1 MRRYPAMLWLLV
13 FVGSLLILNGS
24 HPTWRPWELVVG
36 IALPV
41 IACGLAIYL
50 ATGPEAGKPRVR
62 GSYWFLTGTFA
73 FYAVAALA
81 ALFALGI
88 DEAIAVLLA
97 GLIPMTAV
105 ALWLAHVRQKTR
117 TTPDGALV
125 DTAADDHTDPVP
137 GLGADDQ
144 RPLGDTPDAH
154 DEIIPQDLPKDHPG
168 RQAVEEEAAALG
180 GATPGPTRRRPPTPP
195 RAGDR
200 PR

>member
-1 MRRYPAMLWLLV
+1 MRRYPAVLWLLV

-24 HPTWRPWELVVG
+24 HPTWDAWELVTG
-36 IALPV
+36 IALAV
-41 IACGLAIYL
+41 IACAVATYL
-50 ATGPEAGKPRVR
+50 ATGPQPDQPRVR
-62 GSYWFLTGTFA
+62 GSYWFLAGTFA

-97 GLIPMTAV
+97 GVVPLTGV

-117 TTPDGALV
+117 VTPDGALV
-125 DTAADDHTDPVP
+125 DASADDHTDPVP
-137 GLGADDQ
+137 GVGADDLT
-144 RPLGDTPDAH
+144 PLGDTPEAH
-154 DEIIPQDLPKDHPG
+154 DEIIPEDLPKGHPA
-168 RQAVEEEAAALG
+168 RQAAEERFTA
-180 GATPGPTRRRPPTPP
+180 RPRAKPP

>member
-1 MRRYPAMLWLLV
+1 MRRYPAALWLFV

-24 HPTWRPWELVVG
+24 HPAWDSWELVTG
-36 IALPV
+36 IALAV
-41 IACGLAIYL
+41 IACGMAIHLA
-50 ATGPEAGKPRVR
+50 AGRRPGEPRVR
-62 GSYWFLTGTFA
+62 GSYWFLAGTFA
-73 FYAVAALA
+73 FYAVAALV

-97 GLIPMTAV
+97 GVIPMTAV
-105 ALWLAHVRQKTR
+105 ALWLAHVRQKTQ

-125 DTAADDHTDPVP
+125 DASADDHTDPIP
-137 GLGADDQ
+137 GIGADDL

-154 DEIIPQDLPKDHPG
+154 DDIIPQDLPKDHPA
-168 RQAVEEEAAALG
+168 RRAAEERF
-180 GATPGPTRRRPPTPP
+180 TPRPRAKPP